1 MQGLIGDGPAP
12 PRSELRVGYLAGEPL
27 AGAPGWWAE
36 TLTSFGDD
44 GFDTVIFWPVD
55 PTPVQ
60 VERLASKVVP
70 ML

>member
-1 MQGLIGDGPAP
+1 MTTHRRSAVTKWPNRLP
-12 PRSELRVGYLAGEPL
+12 PERSTRAST
-27 AGAPGWWAE
+27 AARDAE

-55 PTPVQ
+55 PTPSQ
-60 VERLASKVVP
+60 VERLASEVVP